1 MEASSSVESRLSA
14 IFETKTIPMSRPTQN
29 ESGNGRAM
37 TDDSPMDQEPA
48 QPASPPCEECA
59 ADDYRCSKAATC
71 PNYGNP
77 ATPAVERIRATLDKL
92 KAISASTREAI
103 AALEGDLESPVP
115 DETFRD
121 LVPRV
126 LAFLTYLGVG
136 VYVLS
141 VLYLSA
147 YYGRVAPGVA
157 ISYPYVET
165 IGAALSS
172 GVLALLL
179 AALTPAIW
187 FFSSALGVS
196 RTTRELL
203 HTVLNQ
209 IVEAHVE
216 LARAELAIS
225 ELGQFLSGIASSPA
239 DDAQTDDVCESL
251 RDMTADQR
259 DLLNEQTELV
269 ARVVSSV
276 PLMTRIPILLAR
288 EFRLHVW
295 VLAVSGVAVAVAC
308 VLPLASAIISA
319 YTSSMVT
326 CALLRVIAVFSV
338 LLVGAMLW
346 IVSTASDLAV
356 GPRTRRARSLFAM
369 LSTTF
374 VVLVVSLV
382 IRLGSAAGLHDY
394 RFPASSFAVV
404 TAETDAGEVFSGYAV
419 PVFGSADVYVLAA
432 RPAKEGRTITRIPA
446 TTLRSVATRSP

>member
-1 MEASSSVESRLSA
+1 MEASSSVESGLSA
-14 IFETKTIPMSRPTQN
+14 IFETKTIPINRSTQN
-29 ESGNGRAM
+29 ESGKGCAM
-37 TDDSPMDQEPA
+37 TDDSPMDREPA

-71 PNYGNP
+71 PNYRNP
-77 ATPAVERIRATLDKL
+77 ATPTVERIRATLDKL
-92 KAISASTREAI
+92 KVISASTREAI
-103 AALEGDLESPVP
+103 AALKVDLESPVP

-147 YYGRVAPGVA
+147 YYDRVAPGVA

-179 AALTPAIW
+179 AALAPAVW

-216 LARAELAIS
+216 LGRAELAIS
-225 ELGQFLSGIASSPA
+225 ELGQFLSGIGSSPD

-251 RDMTADQR
+251 RHMTADQR

-269 ARVVSSV
+269 TRLVSSV

-288 EFRLHVW
+288 EFRLHTWVW
-295 VLAVSGVAVAVAC
+295 APLGVAVAVAC
-308 VLPLASAIISA
+308 VLPLAPAIISA

-326 CALLRVIAVFSV
+326 SALLRLIAV
-338 LLVGAMLW
+338 LLVLLAGAMLW
-346 IVSTASDLAV
+346 IVGSTCDLAV
-356 GPRTRRARSLFAM
+356 GPRTRRARSLSAA

-374 VVLVVSLV
+374 LVIVVSLF
-382 IRLGSAAGLHDY
+382 IWLGSAAGLHDY

-404 TAETDAGEVFSGYAV
+404 TAQTDAGQVFSGYAV
-419 PVFGSADVYVLAA
+419 PVLGSADVYVLAA
-432 RPAKEGRTITRIPA
+432 RPAKAGRTITRIPA
-446 TTLRSVATRSP
+446 ATLRSIATRWP